1 MYLFQIGKKNLRFLS
16 RLCAKLG
23 FGPKN
28 GQIWP
33 KICIFGYFGPNIGL
47 SDPFDAMSDQKKQC
61 ESKSLKFIKS
71 LKGGNAV

>member
-1 MYLFQIGKKNLRFLS
+1 MYLFQIEKKDLRFLS

-47 SDPFDAMSDQKKQC
+47 SDPFDAMPDQKKNNI
-61 ESKSLKFIKS
+61 SLKVYKKS
-71 LKGGNAV
+71 KIWKRV